1 MSTEDPLPPTHT
13 IDSDD
18 EAISPEQASKQAEI
32 LSSYKD
38 YLNEI
43 QEELPLTADATAG
56 GDVDAETGTR
66 TTPLDPDEETIGD
79 HTLDPPEEDV
89 PLTSRR
95 GPFRRF
101 RERRAAAARNRHR
114 MNLHPDDEEDDEL
127 DEMYQELGVTPPT
140 RNISYTHPLLHRLQ
154 NKKCLTVLLGVVLVI
169 ILVATLSGKDEALSL
184 LTEEEDKLHDM
195 LHSTSKTDG
204 SEVLS
209 EAQRE
214 SEEYRKVTEE
224 YMPTWHSREEG
235 WEGQS
240 YDEGILFCAG
250 LGRVLCPYE
259 GMCV

>member
-1 MSTEDPLPPTHT
+1 MSTEDPPPPTHT

-18 EAISPEQASKQAEI
+18 EAISPSEATKQSEI

-43 QEELPLTADATAG
+43 QEELPLVADAEA
-56 GDVDAETGTR
+56 GTR
-66 TTPLDPDEETIGD
+66 TALDPDEETIGD

-89 PLTSRR
+89 PLTPRR

-101 RERRAAAARNRHR
+101 RERRARNRNR
-114 MNLHPDDEEDDEL
+114 QDVEQDDEL
-127 DEMYQELGVTPPT
+127 DEMYQELGVARPS
-140 RNISYTHPLLHRLQ
+140 RNVPYTHPLLHRLQ
-154 NKKCLTVLLGVVLVI
+154 DKKCLGLLGVILVI
-169 ILVATLSGKDEALSL
+169 ALAVSLSGRDEALSL

-195 LHSTSKTDG
+195 LHNSGSKTDG

-224 YMPTWHSREEG
+224 FMPTWHSREEG

-250 LGRVLCPYE
+250 MGRILCPYE
-259 GMCV
+259 GVCDFL